1 MASTSTD
8 PRFLSTNTSI
18 EKYSEKLAYE
28 INLIE
33 LKYKWYENTPELLAL
48 KAAEFRRKESE
59 IRLKM
64 GISDEIIKEVA
75 SDSNKDCLPSHSPPN
90 DQKDEVKIQT
100 SGVIDDAAFIN
111 SPTINELC
119 AFLRSKYFIGTFV
132 NMAVVLEIIQ
142 YRHQGAKMEKLEE
155 KSSFQLFKN
164 VKFTQFLTKVEDIL
178 KTAIRDRL
186 RQQSEDRLNAARIAL
201 RKIRMLNNEAILLM
215 HFPCD

>member
-8 PRFLSTNTSI
+8 PRFLSPNTSI

-75 SDSNKDCLPSHSPPN
+75 SDSNKDCLPSHSPSN

-100 SGVIDDAAFIN
+100 SGVIVDAAISN
-111 SPTINELC
+111 SPKIDELC
-119 AFLRSKYFIGTFV
+119 TFLSSKNFIGTFDITV
-132 NMAVVLEIIQ
+132 ILEIAL
-142 YRHQGAKMEKLEE
+142 YRHQGVKMEKLEQ

-164 VKFTQFLTKVEDIL
+164 VKFTQFLAKVEDIL
-178 KTAIRDRL
+178 KTAIRGGL
-186 RQQSEDRLNAARIAL
+186 RQEPENAARMAL
-201 RKIRMLNNEAILLM
+201 RKIKMLNDEAILIM
-215 HFPCD
+215 PCPYD